1 MQQQRRDGRSAAKT
15 AFRSLRFLLDNAKMV
30 TAARDALVFKRKF
43 ATTVPTP
50 TPSLEPPHYAH
61 LCYLAA
67 HHADRVVRGTA
78 AGFALT
84 ASQTSRFKQ
93 AQSCAIL
100 AEKKGV
106 LYTAVQMDKSNEPHK
121 QSARPAF
128 GPILDAFGTRG
139 VIDAVYEALTNV
151 ESGCFL
157 VRDNDSATGAPVGG
171 SSFANGPILGARA
184 DAALQYLLT
193 LPPLKC
199 DPSIALG
206 FKVHSLKPMMLKHA
220 ARMSIGPVERHGLG
234 RFSGSA
240 AQNAALVPEPAELKR
255 HKIRC
260 SQLPDRYAQD
270 SAFAADA
277 RTAVLVSRDIQRL
290 VREYSLEALASM
302 EWDDSPDHDDDDNPD
317 AAPDVVQA
325 APTALTLRERTEP
338 TGELAES

>member
-1 MQQQRRDGRSAAKT
+1 VQQQRRDGRSAAKT

-139 VIDAVYEALTNV
+139 VIDAVYDALTDV
-151 ESGCFL
+151 EAGCFL
-157 VRDNDSATGAPVGG
+157 VRDNDSISGALVDG
-171 SSFANGPILGARA
+171 SSFTNGPILGARA

-199 DPSIALG
+199 DPGDRTGLQGALAQADDAPY
-206 FKVHSLKPMMLKHA
+206 VVQRQLASACRSCSVTHA
-220 ARMSIGPVERHGLG
+220 ASGPLSRCAFSASVMCFRLG
-234 RFSGSA
+234 VCGFLRLPFGCIDG
-240 AQNAALVPEPAELKR
+240 PA
-255 HKIRC
+255 
-260 SQLPDRYAQD
+260 
-270 SAFAADA
+270 
-277 RTAVLVSRDIQRL
+277 
-290 VREYSLEALASM
+290 
-302 EWDDSPDHDDDDNPD
+302 SPW
-317 AAPDVVQA
+317 AC
-325 APTALTLRERTEP
+325 L
-338 TGELAES
+338 